1 MLINMLMLSYKRE
14 EAKLF
19 EMIIRD
25 PRVKEW
31 LNEVLMKMPKSIGE
45 LYAKL
50 KKEYEEKYQASL
62 EELNEAIDKSQKGRH
77 L

>member
-1 MLINMLMLSYKRE
+1 
-14 EAKLF
+14 
-19 EMIIRD
+19 
-25 PRVKEW
+25 
-31 LNEVLMKMPKSIGE
+31 MKMPKSIGE